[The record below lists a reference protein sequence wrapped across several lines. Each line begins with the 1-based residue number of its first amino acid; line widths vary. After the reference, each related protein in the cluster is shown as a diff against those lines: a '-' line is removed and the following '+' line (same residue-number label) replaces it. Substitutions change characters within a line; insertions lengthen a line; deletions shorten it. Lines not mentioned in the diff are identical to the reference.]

1 VVNARVLG
9 RPVFLAALIAGV
21 SLVSYACGGRNGPG
35 ANMEPSAVPPP
46 VGTGSGPACV
56 DQFPLDDCVDYAI
69 EREQVV
75 EVLEEL
81 EQARDMRSVPVA
93 ESALGS
99 GDPVV
104 VTAGLRLI
112 GPFADKSESAA
123 ARAVP
128 LMTSP
133 YLSTQELAASV
144 LERSPKHAALAQQY
158 RRGHGSQVELD
169 PWAKALPVDL
179 ASMGFPPPYLN
190 ATPYAPGDSMLSASF
205 ATTDAIDAVLAHYR
219 AELGREPIAFSE
231 LEAKLS
237 AKTTQSMEDLVKQIQ
252 ALQVEY
258 AKTQDPKLLEKMQEL
273 SKAATQSQE
282 SSLSKVPFPT
292 APASASAKAFI
303 AEENGPTPVRVV
315 VAYAEP
321 LLGRSVVILA
331 WSAPNYPPKLRTPK
345 PPNYG
350 SRP

>member
-1 VVNARVLG
+1 MNARVLG
-9 RPVFLAALIAGV
+9 RPVVLAALLASA
-21 SLVSYACGGRNGPG
+21 SLVSYACGGRGGPG
-35 ANMEPSAVPPP
+35 ANTGPNAVPPP

-81 EQARDMRSVPVA
+81 EQTRDLRSVPVA

-133 YLSTQELAASV
+133 YLTTQELAASV

-158 RRGHGSQVELD
+158 RTGHGSQAELD

-179 ASMGFPPPYLN
+179 ASMGFPPPYPN
-190 ATPYAPGDSMLSASF
+190 ASAYAPGDSMLSASF
-205 ATTDAIDAVLAHYR
+205 ATTDGIDAVLAHYR
-219 AELGREPIAFSE
+219 AALGKEPIAFSE

-252 ALQVEY
+252 ALQLEY

-292 APASASAKAFI
+292 APTSASAKAFI
-303 AEENGPTPVRVV
+303 AEETGPTPVRVV

-331 WSAPNYPPKLRTPK
+331 WSAPKYPPKPRTPK
-345 PPNYG
+345 PPNYR
-350 SRP
+350 SPP